1 MLGMDFEP
9 SNSHLLAGKMF
20 NGRDARIVYVKRRPK
35 PQPKPEKRI
44 NMQGSYKEPDGKTSY
59 PASKEKKIF
68 GMKPKTLAIAVGV
81 IIVSIWVLKQTGSRE
96 ASQIVGNGGV
106 VG

>member
-9 SNSHLLAGKMF
+9 SNSHLLASKMF
-20 NGRDARIVYVKRRPK
+20 NGRDSRIVYVKRKPK
-35 PQPKPEKRI
+35 SRPKPEKRI
-44 NMQGSYKEPDGKTSY
+44 NMQGSYKEPSGKTSY
-59 PASKEKKIF
+59 PESREKKIF
-68 GMKPKTLAIAVGV
+68 GMQPKTLAIAVGV

-96 ASQIVGNGGV
+96 ASQIVGNGGM